1 MGEGHRFHRE
11 RACQK
16 LSLSLNLKY
25 LWNRFSLFDLL
36 RHDPRPRNSLWYCH
50 GDFNLR
56 ESDQRILKD
65 RRVQPTPAL
74 SRYTFFGRRKEI
86 RRRSERLKGGYVDRY
101 SSGTLFLV
109 VSIIGLNV
117 LDALFT
123 IMILELKGL
132 ELNPV
137 VQAVMTTH
145 GDNFWIWKFFIVS
158 IPLTLLCL
166 HSKFRPVKTVLVC
179 ICMVY
184 IAVVAYEIALMI
196 RQ

>member
-1 MGEGHRFHRE
+1 M
-11 RACQK
+11 
-16 LSLSLNLKY
+16 
-25 LWNRFSLFDLL
+25 
-36 RHDPRPRNSLWYCH
+36 
-50 GDFNLR
+50 
-56 ESDQRILKD
+56 
-65 RRVQPTPAL
+65 
-74 SRYTFFGRRKEI
+74 
-86 RRRSERLKGGYVDRY
+86 KGGYVDRY
-101 SSGTLFLV
+101 SSGTLFPV
-109 VSIIGLNV
+109 VLIVGMNV
-117 LDALFT
+117 LDTLFT

-184 IAVVAYEIALMI
+184 IAVVAYEITLMI